1 MKKKRKISL
10 KIIIVA
16 VVIILITFAAAFFIF
31 NSSEKNANY
40 GNSALSGTQEDV
52 KYEALSQ
59 DEINKISNA
68 ILSSEFIKDI
78 PEGSPI
84 SITFF
89 KFENGER
96 VWQGGFL
103 IGNNQLLQSGEPAVS
118 IIIHSK
124 YISELNGNN
133 LCDIIKE
140 ANKNG
145 DLAIETEYSTASL
158 IIKYAGL
165 LKYRDCFGF

>member
-1 MKKKRKISL
+1 MQKRKISL
-10 KIIIVA
+10 KIIIFIM
-16 VVIILITFAAAFFIF
+16 VILTVLAASFFILREKLT
-31 NSSEKNANY
+31 EKNTE
-40 GNSALSGTQEDV
+40 SGSSSQQAG

-59 DEINKISNA
+59 DEINKVSNA
-68 ILSSEFIKDI
+68 ILASEFIKDI
-78 PEGSPI
+78 PEDSPI

-96 VWQGGFL
+96 IWQGGFL
-103 IGNNQLLQSGEPAVS
+103 IGNNQLLQSGNPGIS
-118 IIIHSK
+118 IILHSK

-145 DLAIETEYSTASL
+145 DLATESEYNKAGL
-158 IIKYAGL
+158 FIKYAGL
-165 LKYRDCFGF
+165 LKYKDCFGF